1 MAGFTAKDVKELR
14 DRTGVGMMDCKKAL
28 VSADGD
34 MDKAIELLRE
44 KGLAVAAKKAGRIA
58 AEGMV
63 TAIVDREKKVG
74 VLLEVNA
81 ETDFVAKNE
90 KFQNF
95 VAGVARTILEQNPA
109 DVDTLMNMNY
119 DGTDATV
126 DATLKDLILVI
137 GENMK
142 IRRFARLEGDCVSY
156 VHGGGKIGVLVQFD
170 TDLADTDGFVECGKD
185 VAMQIAA
192 AAAQYLNKEDVP
204 EDVVAKEK
212 EILTA
217 QAMNEGKPQNIAEKM
232 VMGRINKFYK
242 EVCLSEQPFIKDDKV
257 SVGKY
262 VEDCAKKLGGTIKMV
277 SFVRFEKGEG
287 LEKRED
293 NFADE
298 VASMIG

>member
-28 VSADGD
+28 VAADGD
-34 MDKAIELLRE
+34 MDKAIEVLRE

-95 VAGVARTILEQNPA
+95 VSGVAKTILEQNPA

-142 IRRFARLEGDCVSY
+142 IRRFTRLEGDCVSY
-156 VHGGGKIGVLVQFD
+156 VHGGGKIGVLVKFD
-170 TDLADTDGFVECGKD
+170 TYLAGTEGFEECGKD

-192 AAAQYLNKEDVP
+192 AAAQYMNKEDVP

-262 VEDCAKKLGGTIKMV
+262 VADCAKKLGGTIKMV

>member
-28 VSADGD
+28 VAADGD
-34 MDKAIELLRE
+34 MEKAIEVLRE

-95 VAGVARTILEQNPA
+95 VNGVAKTILEQNPA
-109 DVDTLMNMNY
+109 DVDALMNMNY

-192 AAAQYLNKEDVP
+192 AAAQYMNKEDVP
-204 EDVVAKEK
+204 EEVVAKEK

-242 EVCLSEQPFIKDDKV
+242 EVCLSEQPFIKDDKM

>member
-28 VSADGD
+28 VAADGD
-34 MDKAIELLRE
+34 MEKAIEVLRE

-95 VAGVARTILEQNPA
+95 VSGVAKTILEQNPA

-262 VEDCAKKLGGTIKMV
+262 VADCAKKLGGTIKMV